1 MILYNK
7 TVSRDCYMITFA
19 PFWDTL
25 NKRDMSTYDL
35 IYKHGLS
42 ANTIHRMKNNKIITT
57 KTLNEL
63 CFILKCSVADIME
76 YQETEND

>member
-1 MILYNK
+1 MISYE
-7 TVSRDCYMITFA
+7 
-19 PFWDTL
+19 PFWNTL

-42 ANTIHRMKNNKIITT
+42 ANTVHRMKNGKVITT

-63 CFILKCSVADIME
+63 CFILKCAVSDIIE
-76 YQETEND
+76 YRETDED

>member
-1 MILYNK
+1 MI
-7 TVSRDCYMITFA
+7 SFA

-42 ANTIHRMKNNKIITT
+42 ANTIHRMKRNQAITT

-63 CFILKCSVADIME
+63 CFILKCSVSDIIE
-76 YQETEND
+76 YVESDED